1 MYSNFSILMH
11 GRYVLNVKL
20 SVVFMQSVEYQ
31 TLITYF
37 WVELVSMRN

>member
-11 GRYVLNVKL
+11 DRYVLNVKL
-20 SVVFMQSVEYQ
+20 CVVFMQPVKYQ

-37 WVELVSMRN
+37 WVELVSM